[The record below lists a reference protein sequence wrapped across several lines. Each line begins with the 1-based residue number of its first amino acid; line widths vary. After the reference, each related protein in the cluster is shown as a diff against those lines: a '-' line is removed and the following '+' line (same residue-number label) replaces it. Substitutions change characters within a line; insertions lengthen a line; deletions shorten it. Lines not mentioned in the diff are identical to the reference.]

1 MQPSPRDPEVGKKG
15 PNDPKPRAAHEQ
27 VRKFLNFIVN
37 ESSEELCEISGA
49 NKRKI
54 SGEILA
60 DVLENIENREPILAV
75 RRRLANYATL
85 AVRDEVLSMTPAATH
100 IPEITGMLRS
110 RLPDLAARNPAIGEF
125 LGKGAGQPQT
135 ADQMA
140 DLLRARGIVFNL
152 WARSYNVARMELGDW
167 DEDKK
172 VDWFAPF
179 KLAQAITCEFAY
191 RKELGMPSNIPS
203 PHELTEGSGEFMV
216 YADFLKIIL
225 EGNAK
230 PRPAWEARWEAAL
243 KYPNPFKG
251 LEL

>member
-1 MQPSPRDPEVGKKG
+1 MQPPQRDSGAENKEPKG
-15 PNDPKPRAAHEQ
+15 PKAQAVLEQ
-27 VRKFLNFIVN
+27 VRKFLSFIVN
-37 ESSEELCEISGA
+37 ESSEELSEISSA

-54 SGEILA
+54 CGEILV
-60 DVLENIENREPILAV
+60 DLLENVEKQEPILAV
-75 RRRLANYATL
+75 RRRLVNYATL
-85 AVRDEVLSMTPAATH
+85 AVRDEVLAMTPAATH
-100 IPEITGMLRS
+100 FPEVTGMLRP
-110 RLPDLAARNPAIGEF
+110 RLPELALLNPAIGEF
-125 LGKGAGQPQT
+125 LGTGSGQPRT

-152 WARSYNVARMELGDW
+152 WARAYNVARMELGDW
-167 DEDKK
+167 DKAK
-172 VDWFAPF
+172 RLDWFSPF

-225 EGNAK
+225 EGHAK